1 MSEEEIQED
10 VSEEVSDNSVLAE
23 PPETTA
29 EPVEAPVAE
38 QAQDV
43 WNNFRQME
51 QFQGQED
58 TAIAQSLY
66 EAMQREEH
74 ANRALQ
80 QYQTVVPIAQEYLQN
95 REQFE
100 AWKASQ
106 FQTQQQPQ
114 QAAVSQQPAQPAEKA
129 WWSPP
134 DVKESHKRYIVK
146 DENGRDTIHPDAPLD
161 AKASLEEYMNFRADF
176 AQKFLDNP
184 QEALG
189 PMVEKMAIQQAETLI
204 DQRMGRMKD
213 EQYVS
218 GLETENKDW
227 LYDEKGNVSA
237 EGMAVQKYIADAK
250 GHGIA
255 GAEARWDYATKMVE
269 RDLLLQAVNKMQQP
283 QQQVAPQQVMQQ
295 APQQAQPTADQRNMD
310 YLRQQAART
319 PSQRSTG
326 GTNAAEQDTTGMTFA
341 EKLQAVAQEQGY
353 L

>member
-1 MSEEEIQED
+1 MSEEETQ
-10 VSEEVSDNSVLAE
+10 EEVVEEAVEESALAE
-23 PPETTA
+23 PPETAGESGEA
-29 EPVEAPVAE
+29 EVAE
-38 QAQDV
+38 QPQDV
-43 WNNFRQME
+43 WNSFRQMD

-106 FQTQQQPQ
+106 FQG
-114 QAAVSQQPAQPAEKA
+114 QQPAQPVASSQQPAPEEKG
-129 WWSPP
+129 WWNPP

-189 PMVEKMAIQQAETLI
+189 PMVEKMALQQAETLI

-250 GHGIA
+250 GHGIQ

-269 RDLLLQAVNKMQQP
+269 RDLLLQAVNGMQQP
-283 QQQVAPQQVMQQ
+283 QQPAAPQQVMQQ
-295 APQQAQPTADQRNMD
+295 APQQAQPTTDQKNME

-319 PSQRSTG
+319 PSQRSTT